1 MKISTFGKE
10 IKELRKS
17 NKFTQKQLAEKLGK
31 AESTIRMWELG
42 TNTPNAKTIAELSK
56 VLNVGYT
63 DLMIKAGFINEEDVN
78 LTPEEKAASD
88 ETSYLMNVN
97 ELKEIENKLKQ
108 CDSEEEKKELNARKI
123 RLEKRISKLK
133 LRLTEIQ
140 QRRYINPFDLMTPEE
155 EDAYFEKQNKAYEV
169 EDYRRREYPDI
180 KDFLEQRN
188 VYFNGKSLSKENRE
202 LAIKMLDVLFEKLE
216 VNYPSEEKIEKE
228 YNNFEN
234 MFAFLKKESSDRT
247 KGK

>member
-1 MKISTFGKE
+1 MKTSTFGEK

-63 DLMIKAGFINEEDVN
+63 DLMIKAGYINNEQI
-78 LTPEEKAASD
+78 KSD
-88 ETSYLMNVN
+88 EASYLMNIN
-97 ELKEIENKLKQ
+97 ELNAIEKKLKQ
-108 CDSEEEKKELNARKI
+108 CDSEEEKKNLNERKTLI
-123 RLEKRISKLK
+123 ERRIAK
-133 LRLTEIQ
+133 LRFNLNEMEALF
-140 QRRYINPFDLMTPEE
+140 YSMTPEE
-155 EDAYFEKQNKAYEV
+155 EEAYIEGQNKSYLV
-169 EDYRRREYPDI
+169 EEYRRSEYPDI
-180 KDFLEQRN
+180 KKVLDQNN

-216 VNYPSEEKIEKE
+216 VNYPSDEEIEKD
-228 YNNFEN
+228 YDSFKNR
-234 MFAFLKKESSDRT
+234 FAFLEQESSDSS
-247 KGK
+247 KNK